1 MDSESLKDKV
11 LDLLD
16 AIKAK
21 EIVCL
26 DVKEQ
31 TSVTDY
37 MIVAS
42 GTSSH
47 HVKSIAGYV
56 GEELKKAGINPIG
69 SEGEQAAEWVLIDFG
84 DVVLHVMMPTA
95 REFYDLEK
103 LWSGLTPSS
112 ELDQPQVD

>member
-1 MDSESLKDKV
+1 MDSLSLKDKV
-11 LDLLD
+11 LDLLES
-16 AIKAK
+16 IKAK
-21 EIVCL
+21 DIVCM

-42 GTSSH
+42 GTSSR

-56 GEELKKAGINPIG
+56 AEEAKKVGVNPIG
-69 SEGEQAAEWVLIDFG
+69 TEGEQSAEWVLIDFG
-84 DVVLHVMMPTA
+84 DVVVHVMMPTA

-103 LWSGLTPSS
+103 LWSGLTPTS
-112 ELDQPQVD
+112 EQNQTVS